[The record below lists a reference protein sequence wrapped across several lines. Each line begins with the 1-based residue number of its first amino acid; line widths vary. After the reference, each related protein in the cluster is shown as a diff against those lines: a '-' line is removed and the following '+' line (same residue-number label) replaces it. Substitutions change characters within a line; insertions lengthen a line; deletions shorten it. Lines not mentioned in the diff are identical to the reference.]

1 MINHLKSAFILFA
14 ITLTVLYFPNCRGD
28 VIATDEDYSTYGWSM
43 YENKEYRDA
52 LVWFG
57 DAINKDSSHFDAYN
71 GMGWTMGHLRQVD
84 SSVYYFQ
91 KYLSQDSSFVDVLDF
106 YAGLSFAYNAIGN
119 DTLARRYAET
129 YFFGNQNSD
138 LGDPD
143 WCFCHNTDINQLD
156 VRLILAISEFRMALF
171 DNCQSSVNQ
180 IYKDM
185 GLSTVLNEDLTT
197 VQGRTVLV
205 GHISSLQKSI
215 KSGENG
221 LNCSEDDG
229 SGGGYCS

>member
-1 MINHLKSAFILFA
+1 MINHLKSILILLA
-14 ITLTVLYFPNCRGD
+14 ITFVVLCFPNCRGD
-28 VIATDEDYSTYGWSM
+28 IIATDEDYSSYGWSM
-43 YENKEYRDA
+43 YENKDYMDA

-57 DAINKDSSHFDAYN
+57 DAIKKDSSHFDAYN
-71 GMGWTMGHLRQVD
+71 GMGWTMGHMRQVD

-91 KYLSQDSSFVDVLDF
+91 KYLSQDSSFADVLDF

-119 DTLARRYAET
+119 DALAWKYAET

-138 LGDPD
+138 LDAD

-156 VRLILAISEFRMALF
+156 VRLILAISEFRMSLF

-180 IYKDM
+180 IYKDL
-185 GLSTVLNEDLTT
+185 GLPTVLDEDLTT

-205 GHISSLQKSI
+205 GHISTLQKSI

-221 LNCSEDDG
+221 LKCSEDDG